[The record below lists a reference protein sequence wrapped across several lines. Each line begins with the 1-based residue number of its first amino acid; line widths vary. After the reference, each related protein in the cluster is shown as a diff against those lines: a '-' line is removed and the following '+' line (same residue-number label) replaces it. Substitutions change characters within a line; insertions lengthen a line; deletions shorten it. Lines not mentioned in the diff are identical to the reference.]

1 MCVNDVYERLLYI
14 YVNLII
20 PVDPIIYGIIFGTI
34 TVECHILAIHIIV
47 FIIQTGFVHRIV

>member
-1 MCVNDVYERLLYI
+1 MNDVYKRLLYI

-34 TVECHILAIHIIV
+34 TAECHILAIHIIV